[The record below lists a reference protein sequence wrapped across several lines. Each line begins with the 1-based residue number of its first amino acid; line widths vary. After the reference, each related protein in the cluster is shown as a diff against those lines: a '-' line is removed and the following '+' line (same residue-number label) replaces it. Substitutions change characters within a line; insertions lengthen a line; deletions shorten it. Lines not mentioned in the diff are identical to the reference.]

1 MQAARTLPV
10 HIDETGPRP
19 VLVGTDIKVAQIA
32 WEYEHHGMTPDEIVD
47 AHPHIS
53 LADVHAALAYFY
65 DHMDAIRADWLVTDE
80 IIAEMMKRFP
90 PRDRS
95 RPSSDP

>member
-1 MQAARTLPV
+1 MQAARTLPAHV
-10 HIDETGPRP
+10 DETGPRP
-19 VLVGTDIKVAQIA
+19 VVVGTDIKVAHIA
-32 WEYEHHGMTPDEIVD
+32 WEYEHHGMSPDEIVD

-65 DHMDAIRADWLVTDE
+65 DHMDAIRADWRVTDE

>member
-19 VLVGTDIKVAQIA
+19 VVVGTDIKVAQIA
-32 WEYEHHGMTPDEIVD
+32 WEYEHNGMSPDEIVD

-65 DHMDAIRADWLVTDE
+65 DHMDAIRADWRVTDE

-95 RPSSDP
+95 HPS